1 MPNLTSLAIDTP
13 IGPLT
18 IFASDKA
25 VTRLD
30 FAAGKS
36 FSASP
41 QSMAVADQAAS
52 ELGQYFAG
60 HRKSFDVAVVL
71 LGTDFQRSVWREIER
86 VRFGETKTYAELAGA
101 IGNPKAARAVGG
113 AVGANPVPIIVPCHR
128 IMGAAGK
135 LTGYSGGTGIPTKIQ
150 LLKLEGLL

>member
-36 FSASP
+36 ISASP

-52 ELGQYFAG
+52 ELGQYFTG
-60 HRKSFDVAVVL
+60 QRTSFDVAVAL
-71 LGTDFQRSVWREIER
+71 LGTDFQKSVWREIER
-86 VRFGETKTYAELAGA
+86 VSFGETKTYAELAGA

-135 LTGYSGGTGIPTKIQ
+135 LTGYSGGAGIPTKIQ

>member
-13 IGPLT
+13 IGPMT
-18 IFASDKA
+18 IFASDQA

-41 QSMAVADQAAS
+41 QSMAVADQAAF
-52 ELGQYFAG
+52 ELRQYFARQ
-60 HRKSFDVAVVL
+60 RKSFEVFVEL
-71 LGTDFQRSVWREIER
+71 QGTDFQKSVWREISR

-128 IMGAAGK
+128 IMGAAGN

-150 LLKLEGLL
+150 LLELEGLM

>member
-18 IFASDKA
+18 IFASDEA

-36 FSASP
+36 ISASP

-135 LTGYSGGTGIPTKIQ
+135 LTGYSGGAGIPTKIQ

>member
-18 IFASDKA
+18 IFASDTA

-30 FAAGKS
+30 FAAGNS
-36 FSASP
+36 ISASP

-60 HRKSFDVAVVL
+60 QRTSFDVAVAL
-71 LGTDFQRSVWREIER
+71 LGTDFQKSVWREIER

-135 LTGYSGGTGIPTKIQ
+135 LTGYSGGAGIPTKIQ

>member
-18 IFASDKA
+18 IFTSDTA

-60 HRKSFDVAVVL
+60 QRKSFDVAVVL
-71 LGTDFQRSVWREIER
+71 LGTDFQESVWREIKR

-135 LTGYSGGTGIPTKIQ
+135 LTGYSGGAGIPTKIQ

>member
-18 IFASDKA
+18 IFASDTA

-60 HRKSFDVAVVL
+60 QRKSFDVAVVL
-71 LGTDFQRSVWREIER
+71 LGTDFQKSVWREIER

-135 LTGYSGGTGIPTKIQ
+135 LTGYSGGAGIPTKIQ

>member
-18 IFASDKA
+18 IFATDKA

-30 FAAGKS
+30 FAAGES
-36 FSASP
+36 ISASP
-41 QSMAVADQAAS
+41 ESMAVADQAAS

-60 HRKSFDVAVVL
+60 QRKSFEVSVEL
-71 LGTDFQRSVWREIER
+71 QGTDFQKSVWREISR
-86 VRFGETKTYAELAGA
+86 VNFGETKTYAELAGA

-128 IMGAAGK
+128 IMGAAGN

-150 LLKLEGLL
+150 LLELEGLM

>member
-1 MPNLTSLAIDTP
+1 MPNLTSLTIDTP

-41 QSMAVADQAAS
+41 ESRVVADQAAT
-52 ELGQYFAG
+52 ELEEYFA
-60 HRKSFDVAVVL
+60 RQRENFDVSVAL
-71 LGTDFQRSVWREIER
+71 KGTAFQESVWGEIAR
-86 VRFGETKTYAELAGA
+86 VNFGETKTYAELAGA

-135 LTGYSGGTGIPTKIQ
+135 LTGYSGGAGIPTKIQ
-150 LLKLEGLL
+150 LLKLEGIL